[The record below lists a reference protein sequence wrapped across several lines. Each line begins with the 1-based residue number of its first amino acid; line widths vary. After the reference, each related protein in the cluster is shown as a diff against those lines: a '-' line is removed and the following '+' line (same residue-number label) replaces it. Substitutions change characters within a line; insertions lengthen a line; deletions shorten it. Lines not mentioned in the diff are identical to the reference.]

1 MIAATEFGINTD
13 GSVFH
18 LHLHPEDVADIAF
31 LVGDQD
37 RVDMFKD
44 FFSEIELEKRS
55 REFHTLT
62 GIYKGCRMTALS
74 TGIGTDNIDIA
85 LTELDGL
92 ANIDF
97 HTREPRS
104 EHRSLTLIRIGTSGA
119 IQPEIPVGAYVFS
132 HYAIGLDNVLNYYA
146 GRDKVCDAAM
156 EKAFLEQVRWDRH
169 LHDPY
174 FVKADEEIARAFA
187 PWTIKGMTL
196 SSSGFYGPQGREV
209 RTGLAMPH
217 MLEDFENFRYDT
229 PDGEQWKITNFE
241 MESSVLFGLSRILG
255 HRAGTVCSCIGNR
268 YHKATNMDYHALIHE
283 LVERS
288 LDTALLIHSSGVR
301 HPRV

>member
-1 MIAATEFGINTD
+1 MIPATEFSVHQD

-18 LHLHPEDVADIAF
+18 LHLRPEDIADIIF

-44 FFSEIELEKRS
+44 FFERIDLEKRS

-62 GIYKGCRMTALS
+62 GWYKGRRMTALS

-85 LTELDGL
+85 VTELDGL
-92 ANIDF
+92 ANIDLR
-97 HTREPRS
+97 TMEPKE

-119 IQPEIPVGAYVFS
+119 IQPDIPVGGYVFS
-132 HYAIGLDNVLNYYA
+132 HYAVGLDNVLNYYA
-146 GRDKVCDAAM
+146 GRDEVCDADM
-156 EKAFLEQVRWDRH
+156 EKSFLEQVRWNRH

-174 FVKADEEIARAFA
+174 FVKADEALAEAFS

-196 SSSGFYGPQGREV
+196 SASGFYGPQGRVV
-209 RTGLAMPH
+209 RAGIAMPE
-217 MLEDFENFRYDT
+217 MLEDFENFRYT
-229 PDGEQWKITNFE
+229 APDGQEWRLTNFE
-241 MESSVLFGLSRILG
+241 MESSVLFGLSKILG

-268 YHKATNMDYHALIHE
+268 YHKATNTDYHALIHT
-283 LVERS
+283 LVEKT
-288 LDTALLIHSSGVR
+288 LDTASNDSFFV
-301 HPRV
+301 